1 MQSYRASVLSATLL
15 QVIEAAPT
23 PTIDMIANQVPPETG
38 SAIVELN
45 GAAVQAVALL
55 RAPRR

>member
-1 MQSYRASVLSATLL
+1 MQSYRSSVLSATLPP
-15 QVIEAAPT
+15 VIEAAPT
-23 PTIDMIANQVPPETG
+23 PTIEVIADHVPSETG

-45 GAAVQAVALL
+45 GVTMQTVALL

>member
-1 MQSYRASVLSATLL
+1 MQSYRSSVLPATFP

-23 PTIDMIANQVPPETG
+23 PTFDVIADHLPPETG
-38 SAIVELN
+38 SAIAELN
-45 GAAVQAVALL
+45 GANMQTVALL